1 VELALTQFIF
11 LTTPISTNAPNPD
24 RARGACPV
32 EGLTQFFFED
42 RKKWGKI
49 EP

>member
-1 VELALTQFIF
+1 MC
-11 LTTPISTNAPNPD
+11 TNVPNPD
-24 RARGACPV
+24 IAGGACLF